1 MRGLKLKPRFDL
13 PNWIS
18 KSCKVKYQKFQ
29 DYRQIYETLFK
40 WRFNQQS
47 KGWLGIMAF
56 QKRCNLLF
64 HYVSLHTVVYLFQK
78 PVIFLNIIIQRELF
92 SKRWL
97 WCLLKSKKNI
107 RDCIVLFD
115 LNKSHCAFFGH
126 RWYTRCLQRLGMYKG
141 GICHVM
147 QHHL

>member
-1 MRGLKLKPRFDL
+1 MTGLKLKPRFDL

-97 WCLLKSKKNI
+97 WCLLKSKKI
-107 RDCIVLFD
+107 LEIALYFLIWTKAIVHFLAIDGILDVFKD
-115 LNKSHCAFFGH
+115 LVCTKVEFA
-126 RWYTRCLQRLGMYKG
+126 M
-141 GICHVM
+141 
-147 QHHL
+147 

>member
-1 MRGLKLKPRFDL
+1 MTGLKLKPRFDL

-64 HYVSLHTVVYLFQK
+64 HSVSLHTVVYLFPK
-78 PVIFLNIIIQRELF
+78 TVIFLKIIITF
-92 SKRWL
+92 KRYIFKVMIVMFFL
-97 WCLLKSKKNI
+97 IKKNI
-107 RDCIVLFD
+107 LYFLIWTKAIVHFLAID
-115 LNKSHCAFFGH
+115 G
-126 RWYTRCLQRLGMYKG
+126 TRCLQRLGMYKG

>member
-1 MRGLKLKPRFDL
+1 MTGLKLKPRLDL

-47 KGWLGIMAF
+47 KGWLGINGVS
-56 QKRCNLLF
+56 KRCNLLF
-64 HYVSLHTVVYLFQK
+64 HSVSLHTLVYLFPK
-78 PVIFLNIIIQRELF
+78 TVIFLKIIITF
-92 SKRWL
+92 KRYIFKVMIVMFFL
-97 WCLLKSKKNI
+97 DKKKY
-107 RDCIVLFD
+107 IVLFD
-115 LNKSHCAFFGH
+115 LNKRHCAFFGH
-126 RWYTRCLQRLGMYKG
+126 RWYTRCLQRLGMYKD